1 MMFAE
6 EAGKMWSKQEEVWAS
21 EEKARKKL
29 MQDVADSW
37 KEEYEGRRRAARLVE
52 DQEMIRMKEIEA
64 DIRDLNQHILE
75 QESLQKD
82 RRESLVEALDQQ
94 VEDNRRK
101 SSRSYQEQQA
111 EMMKQRQE
119 EIREENKM
127 ARNLA
132 NLSLLSGKDGGVSDF
147 RRRKVR
153 WHF

>member
-1 MMFAE
+1 
-6 EAGKMWSKQEEVWAS
+6 
-21 EEKARKKL
+21 
-29 MQDVADSW
+29 
-37 KEEYEGRRRAARLVE
+37 
-52 DQEMIRMKEIEA
+52 MKEIEA

-82 RRESLVEALDQQ
+82 RRESLVAALDQQ

-119 EIREENKM
+119 EIREENNM

-132 NLSLLSGKDGGVSDF
+132 NLSLLSGQDVGVNDF

-153 WHF
+153 

>member
-1 MMFAE
+1 MFAE
-6 EAGKMWSKQEEVWAS
+6 EAGKMWSKQEEVWAR

-37 KEEYEGRRRAARLVE
+37 KEECEGRRRAARLVE
-52 DQEMIRMKEIEA
+52 DQGMIRMKEIEA

-82 RRESLVEALDQQ
+82 RRESLVAALDQQ